1 MTIVDILGLV
11 VLLLFAAL
19 LVLFGVFGSRWPVLF
34 RRIRAFEGLEKEM
47 ERSVETGNRVHLSLG
62 TGSVIGSDSA
72 PAFVGLSI
80 LNRIA
85 RTTALSDRP
94 VLVTTGDGA
103 MSILA
108 RDTLRTSYSEIGAGG
123 NYEPTLAR
131 FLGPTP
137 YAYIAGIPVLLNTE
151 SVALHVLNGA
161 FGNEGALAAGFGERE
176 GLYVIAG
183 TEDVQSQALIFATAG
198 YPLIG
203 EETFAGGAYLGVGGL
218 HKASLRTQDF
228 IRFLIIV
235 IILIGVILSTLGILQ

>member
-1 MTIVDILGLV
+1 MTIINILGLV
-11 VLLLFAAL
+11 VLLLFASL
-19 LVLFGVFGSRWPVLF
+19 LILFGLFGRRWPVLF
-34 RRIRAFEGLEKEM
+34 RRIRAFENLEREM
-47 ERSVETGNRVHLSLG
+47 ERSVETGDRVHLSLG

-94 VLVTTGDGA
+94 VVVTTGDGA

-108 RDTLRTSYSEIGAGG
+108 RDTLRTSYSEIGAAG

-137 YAYIAGIPVLLNTE
+137 YAYVAGIPALLNTE
-151 SVALHVLNGA
+151 SVAVHMLNGA
-161 FGNEGALAAGFGERE
+161 YGSEGALAAGFGERE
-176 GLYVIAG
+176 GLFVIAG
-183 TEDVQSQALIFATAG
+183 TEDVQSQALIYATAAN
-198 YPLIG
+198 PLIG
-203 EETFAGGAYLGVGGL
+203 EEAFAGGAYMGVGGL

-228 IRFLIIV
+228 VRFLIIV
-235 IILIGVILSTLGILQ
+235 IILIGVVLSTLGIVL